1 MSIPTDTIPL
11 TRIKGELANMW
22 HEVTRSSVLTLVAFA
37 PTLER
42 AAEVQSSMAALAGQ
56 HPSRAIIAAVVPAA
70 ASATPAATVE
80 LRSHAQDHSNSMIGS
95 EVVTLYVPATEV
107 EHLPEYV
114 RPLLLSDMPVFV
126 WLTAAPPNNLDLI
139 EALANLGD
147 HLVFDSVTFG
157 QPARDLGVLAHIIRR
172 SRTTVNYK
180 AFHDFTWER
189 LAPWREAVAQCFDP
203 PNLALLGQIT
213 QVRLGYAQPTT
224 QALQPLPSY
233 LFAGWLAAR
242 LRWQPARFTQHLGG
256 GAQISVQMGK
266 QREQLG
272 IEIAPYAHPLSQTL
286 LPGTLLFVD
295 IVANDG
301 GERVLF
307 RSALA
312 EDGTHSITTI
322 TRLDGTHAP
331 PRAMPI
337 TTPDEATLLAEQLNR
352 LRFDHIYEDAVLAAQ
367 ALLGASPTKENMHA

>member
-1 MSIPTDTIPL
+1 MEAFMSIPGDIMPL
-11 TRIKGELANMW
+11 TQIKGALANMW

-42 AAEVQSSMAALAGQ
+42 AAEVQGSIAALASQ
-56 HPSRAIIAAVVPAA
+56 HPSRAIIAAITPAA
-70 ASATPAATVE
+70 ASHAPAATVD
-80 LRSHAQDHSNSMIGS
+80 LRSYAQDHSNSMIGS

-107 EHLPEYV
+107 ERVPDYV

-126 WLTAAPPNNLDLI
+126 WLTAAPPNHLHLI
-139 EALANLGD
+139 EALADLGD

-180 AFHDFTWER
+180 AFHDFAWER

-203 PNLALLGQIT
+203 PNLPLLSHIT
-213 QVRLGYAQPTT
+213 QMRLGYAQPSDHT
-224 QALQPLPSY
+224 AQPLPSY

-242 LRWQPARFTQHLGG
+242 LHWQPVRFIQHLGG
-256 GAQISVQMGK
+256 GAQCSVQMSGH
-266 QREQLG
+266 RDPAT
-272 IEIAPYAHPLSQTL
+272 IEIAPYGHPLSQSL
-286 LPGTLLFVD
+286 APGTLLFVD
-295 IVANDG
+295 IVADDA

-312 EDGTHSITTI
+312 EDGTHSTTTI

-337 TTPDEATLLAEQLNR
+337 TTPDETTLLAEQLTR
-352 LRFDHIYEDAVLAAQ
+352 LRFDRIYEDAVLAAQ
-367 ALLGASPTKENMHA
+367 GIIAAAK